1 MFSSM
6 RPIGL
11 AHAAAVGR
19 ACRRSCSLLCGRL
32 HGKTIQGQ
40 GFQETRFLNQPPTA
54 LRTAVID
61 LKVEHKRRPASLEK
75 AISNILEKEE
85 EDLQEEFDRP
95 DASSDRLYR
104 SSFVHPL
111 SMKTNC
117 KETCGVSPLNLVPRP
132 ARTKRPHTPVLM
144 KDALRRDELAN
155 KKKVLCFEMEAA
167 GLMDDFPCLVVRG
180 IWNYSDTHTNDEW
193 QSYAALV
200 AAAYAKELLKRI
212 PPDHVEA
219 EKRIADFLSAI
230 LNWLTPVENS
240 TEHNDFIY
248 RRQEG
253 TGQWLLN
260 SVKFQVWLNT
270 DKQTLFCPGIPGA
283 EETIMTAIVIDCLQE
298 KFRDDQSVG
307 IAYIYCSF
315 QEQTKRPENLLASLL
330 KQLAQRQSSLPR
342 SVKDLYDRHT
352 KDQTTP
358 SFNEI
363 SRALHSVA
371 TTYSRVFIIIDAL
384 GECQISDDSQTRLVN
399 RTKFLKEI
407 FNLQD
412 NVVAN
417 IFATSRPSK
426 EIPDFFSKCLSLTIT
441 ATDADILTYLNAKT
455 SDIIDD
461 EMRDTI
467 RKGVLKAAG
476 GMYFLLAQLHTHTLL
491 SQLTN
496 GHLKQALQALG
507 KGMAG
512 LDKTYGEAIGRIKDQ
527 GRGREVLAKRS
538 SIMDHPLEKATFS
551 TLELQHALAV
561 QKNTTALDT
570 DFCPPAELILSPCAG
585 LVTINEETNIIRL
598 VHYTTR
604 EYFERTW
611 TSWFPSAQVDIAE
624 TCITYLSFD
633 AFKGGP
639 CQHHEFEARLF
650 LSPLYSYAARN
661 WGHHI
666 PLSFLNDNLNLQSSN
681 QRRKVGSASAT
692 EGGYDAVVRLLLKG
706 NANVNAATEMENENV
721 KRIIPALHLAAQE
734 GHEAVVRLLLE
745 HSADVNAP
753 AEERKFDQGLSR
765 ISITAKTGMTAL
777 HLAATK
783 GHTAAVRLLLREGAD
798 IDATMEEMTSRNWRQ
813 ERRTGRTALHLAV
826 ARQHQEAIQLAHIR
840 TTTMP
845 TALHLAA
852 KTGDEALVQLLLE
865 KGANVNAAVD
875 MVIFWGVAR
884 TALYLE
890 AKNGYE
896 VTVQLLIKNNAN
908 DGQWH
913 NKGTDSTTPSGYSR
927 APKDST
933 IAAGA

>member
-1 MFSSM
+1 MSDPNIYTVGWICSIETEYLAAQLCLDEEHPKLNRHPSPNDTNTYTLGKVAEHNVVIAALPDGSYGTSS
-6 RPIGL
+6 
-11 AHAAAVGR
+11 AAAV
-19 ACRRSCSLLCGRL
+19 AINLLRSFPNVRIGLMVGIGGGAPSLPDRDIRL
-32 HGKTIQGQ
+32 GDIVVSSPGDGKGGVFQYDFGKTIQGQ

-75 AISNILEKEE
+75 AISSILEKEE
-85 EDLQEEFDRP
+85 EDLKEEFDRP

-132 ARTKRPHTPVLM
+132 ARTKRPHTPVVHYGLIASGNQLM

-219 EKRIADFLSAI
+219 EKRIADFLSDIQGEVKDVSRGVDKLARRQYDQVHQAI

-260 SVKFQVWLNT
+260 SDKFQVWLNT
-270 DKQTLFCPGIPGA
+270 DKPTLFCLGIPGA
-283 EETIMTAIVIDCLQE
+283 EETIMTAIVIDCCQE

-315 QEQTKRPENLLASLL
+315 QEQIKRPENLLASLL
-330 KQLAQRQSSLPR
+330 KQLTQRQSSLPR

-384 GECQISDDSQTRLVN
+384 DECQISDDSQTRLVN

-426 EIPDFFSKCLSLTIT
+426 EIPNFFSKCLSLTIT

-455 SDIIDD
+455 SDIMDD

-476 GMYFLLAQLHTHTLL
+476 GMYVA
-491 SQLTN
+491 
-496 GHLKQALQALG
+496 
-507 KGMAG
+507 
-512 LDKTYGEAIGRIKDQ
+512 
-527 GRGREVLAKRS
+527 
-538 SIMDHPLEKATFS
+538 
-551 TLELQHALAV
+551 
-561 QKNTTALDT
+561 
-570 DFCPPAELILSPCAG
+570 
-585 LVTINEETNIIRL
+585 
-598 VHYTTR
+598 
-604 EYFERTW
+604 
-611 TSWFPSAQVDIAE
+611 
-624 TCITYLSFD
+624 
-633 AFKGGP
+633 
-639 CQHHEFEARLF
+639 
-650 LSPLYSYAARN
+650 
-661 WGHHI
+661 
-666 PLSFLNDNLNLQSSN
+666 
-681 QRRKVGSASAT
+681 
-692 EGGYDAVVRLLLKG
+692 
-706 NANVNAATEMENENV
+706 
-721 KRIIPALHLAAQE
+721 HLA
-734 GHEAVVRLLLE
+734 G
-745 HSADVNAP
+745 
-753 AEERKFDQGLSR
+753 
-765 ISITAKTGMTAL
+765 
-777 HLAATK
+777 
-783 GHTAAVRLLLREGAD
+783 
-798 IDATMEEMTSRNWRQ
+798 
-813 ERRTGRTALHLAV
+813 
-826 ARQHQEAIQLAHIR
+826 
-840 TTTMP
+840 
-845 TALHLAA
+845 
-852 KTGDEALVQLLLE
+852 
-865 KGANVNAAVD
+865 
-875 MVIFWGVAR
+875 
-884 TALYLE
+884 
-890 AKNGYE
+890 
-896 VTVQLLIKNNAN
+896 
-908 DGQWH
+908 
-913 NKGTDSTTPSGYSR
+913 
-927 APKDST
+927 
-933 IAAGA
+933 